1 MQDYSH
7 PEEIVK
13 QVPESNIYLFNQSAA
28 SGNKGLA
35 CVVVALVDNAGNI
48 LDQLPY
54 KQPSMTAFQD
64 NRFVAGQFNTLTA
77 TSVCQPEDDDSGC
90 YKMFN
95 LFSIFNN
102 VLQNF
107 DVKMSW

>member
-1 MQDYSH
+1 M
-7 PEEIVK
+7 
-13 QVPESNIYLFNQSAA
+13 
-28 SGNKGLA
+28 
-35 CVVVALVDNAGNI
+35 VVALVDNAGNI

-95 LFSIFNN
+95 LF
-102 VLQNF
+102 LNF
-107 DVKMSW
+107 QQRFTKF